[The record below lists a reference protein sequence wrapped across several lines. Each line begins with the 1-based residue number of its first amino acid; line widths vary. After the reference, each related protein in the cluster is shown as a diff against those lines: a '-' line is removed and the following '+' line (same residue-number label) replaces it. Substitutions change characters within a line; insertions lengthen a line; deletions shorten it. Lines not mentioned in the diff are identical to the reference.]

1 MVVQESLAQI
11 EAILK
16 AESKRR
22 QEANQITEEY
32 ILNYLE
38 SLEQNLNQRV
48 QGQFQTLENR
58 IATADAVLRKVEQQ
72 FDTQDREVTQ
82 IIEDKTVE
90 AEKQLADSDL
100 LMRNVKGAFQV
111 QHDNIGKSEDK
122 IIREIQLLLL
132 NDKTQWQ

>member
-32 ILNYLE
+32 ILNYLD

-48 QGQFQTLENR
+48 QGQFKDLENR
-58 IATADAVLRKVEQQ
+58 IATADSVLRKVEAQ

-82 IIEDKTVE
+82 MIEDKTAE

-122 IIREIQLLLL
+122 IVREIQLLLL
-132 NDKTQWQ
+132 NDKT

>member
-1 MVVQESLAQI
+1 M
-11 EAILK
+11 
-16 AESKRR
+16 
-22 QEANQITEEY
+22 
-32 ILNYLE
+32 
-38 SLEQNLNQRV
+38 
-48 QGQFQTLENR
+48 
-58 IATADAVLRKVEQQ
+58 EQQ